1 MMPLDSIRKRNAVK
15 FVVQQ
20 NQFSEELHY
29 VKREDDKHLYDHI
42 CLCYSEETANVIAS
56 LLTDYSARCAARNV
70 PLWDNALTRREA
82 MKVEE
87 DEVTLDSVLADIKAK
102 AAAPIKWRRW
112 PQDKGYEAWRDQK
125 ERMKS

>member
-15 FVVQQ
+15 FVVD
-20 NQFSEELHY
+20 
-29 VKREDDKHLYDHI
+29 KPDDGAPYRVRMSDDPHCYDVACQCNYI
-42 CLCYSEETANVIAS
+42 VEARVIAS
-56 LLTDYSARCAARNV
+56 LLTDFAARCAAKNV
-70 PLWDNALTRREA
+70 HIWDNALTRREA

-87 DEVTLDSVLADIKAK
+87 DKVTLDSVLADIKAK

-112 PQDKGYEAWRDQK
+112 PQDKGYAAWRDQK